1 MANDPNTADPNTAA
15 LADTHARLL
24 ALEMVTTAV
33 LNRLAEDDPRLQS
46 LVGELAAPP
55 TLPDAARAGGA
66 DNLDHLQANVQRLAG
81 AIANPL

>member
-1 MANDPNTADPNTAA
+1 MADDLNAAA
-15 LADTHARLL
+15 LADTRARLL

-33 LNRLAEDDPRLQS
+33 LNQLVDGDPKLQS
-46 LVGELAAPP
+46 LIGELAAPSKV
-55 TLPDAARAGGA
+55 PDAARAGGA